1 MGKRTKNLAAIGVLT
16 ALYFIAGK
24 LGLSIAFVHPSSMPV
39 WAPAGIALAAFL
51 IFGYQVWPGVF
62 LGSFLVNITTVASV
76 PRSVGIATGNTLG
89 GLLGAYLVCRF
100 AHGRKAFNNAG
111 DVLKFAV
118 LAGLLSTTV
127 SATLGVTSLMVG
139 NLAGWA
145 NYKPIWLTWW
155 LGDGVGNLLVTPF
168 LILWSSDH
176 RVHWKWSRWAEVE
189 ILLICLVL
197 VGQIVFCGLFLSG
210 RSDYPIEYLSIPF
223 LVWAAFRF
231 GQREAAT
238 ATLLLSGIAT
248 WGTLHGFG
256 PFERESQIT
265 SLLLLQAFIGIM
277 AILTLAL
284 AAEVTEHNRAD
295 ERVRQMVSTD
305 PLTGLVNY
313 RRLIE
318 ILESEIRRC
327 GRTERSFGV
336 LLLDLDGLKKINDTH
351 GHLVGSRALCRLANI
366 LRIQCRE
373 IDTAARYGGDE
384 FVLILPETDS
394 EAARR
399 VVERISERLRNDRE
413 DPFISASTGV
423 AVFPQDGRTA
433 SELLGAADLA
443 LYREKGSSKSKFRV
457 AGTT

>member
-1 MGKRTKNLAAIGVLT
+1 
-16 ALYFIAGK
+16 
-24 LGLSIAFVHPSSMPV
+24 MPV

-51 IFGYQVWPGVF
+51 ILGYQVWPGVF
-62 LGSFLVNITTVASV
+62 LGSFLVNITTVASI

-89 GLLGAYLVCRF
+89 GLLGTYLVCRF
-100 AHGRKAFNNAG
+100 AQGRKAFNSAE
-111 DVLKFAV
+111 DILKFAV

-127 SATLGVTSLMVG
+127 SATFGVTSLSAG
-139 NLAGWA
+139 GSAGWL

-155 LGDGVGNLLVTPF
+155 LGDGVGDLLVAPF
-168 LILWSSDH
+168 LILWISDN
-176 RVHWKWSRWAEVE
+176 RVRWKWSRWAEIE
-189 ILLICLVL
+189 ILLISLIL
-197 VGQIVFCGLFLSG
+197 VGQIVFCGLFMSG
-210 RSDYPIEYLSIPF
+210 RSDYPIEYLCLPF

-256 PFERESQIT
+256 PFARDSQNT
-265 SLLLLQAFIGIM
+265 SLLLLQAFMGIV

-284 AAEVTEHNRAD
+284 AAEVNEHYRTD
-295 ERVRQMVSTD
+295 ERVQQLVSTD

-318 ILESEIRRC
+318 ILESEIKRC

-351 GHLVGSRALCRLANI
+351 GHLVGTRALCRLANI

-384 FVLILPETDS
+384 FVLVLPDTDS

-399 VVERISERLRNDRE
+399 VVQRISERLKNDGE
-413 DPFISASTGV
+413 DPPISSSTGI
-423 AVFPQDGRTA
+423 AIFPQDGRTA
-433 SELLGAADLA
+433 NELLGAADLA

-457 AGTT
+457 AGAT